1 MNNKE
6 KIEILAK
13 KIGAKN
19 GYDCKPEERCDD
31 CLLKINCPCREY
43 AKIVIDLGYDD
54 ANMVRKSTSQ
64 HLLAVLKS
72 HAYYPVQTKGS
83 YEHRIVD
90 EDDIEKEIKQFV
102 ER

>member
-1 MNNKE
+1 MNNKK

-19 GYDCKPEERCDD
+19 GYDCKLEERCDD
-31 CLLKINCPCREY
+31 CPLKINCPSREY

-72 HAYYPVQTKGS
+72 HAYYPVQAKGS

-90 EDDIEKEIKQFV
+90 EEDIEKEIKQFV

>member
-1 MNNKE
+1 MNNKK

-54 ANMVRKSTSQ
+54 VNTVRKSTAQ

>member
-6 KIEILAK
+6 KIEILSK

-19 GYDCKPEERCDD
+19 GYDCKPEERCAD
-31 CLLKINCPCREY
+31 CPLKINCPCHEY

-54 ANMVRKSTSQ
+54 ANTVREFTAQ
-64 HLLAVLKS
+64 HLLATLKS
-72 HAYYPVQTKGS
+72 HAYYPAETNGLS
-83 YEHRIVD
+83 GRRIVD
-90 EDDIEKEIKQFV
+90 EDDIEKEIKQFL